1 MGGNGVESQRYAE
14 RNYCQ
19 LCRRW
24 VPKQPDRCPYC
35 GNAHIRR
42 APKMR
47 RCRQN
52 YKPAREYTVEDA
64 ERIYARFLSRGYSPE
79 EAREFTLAITGLEV
93 EHPQPRK
100 QLILEV
106 AGA

>member
-1 MGGNGVESQRYAE
+1 
-14 RNYCQ
+14 
-19 LCRRW
+19 
-24 VPKQPDRCPYC
+24 
-35 GNAHIRR
+35 
-42 APKMR
+42 MR